1 MFALTTSISAISP
14 TKLDGTK
21 PIDNRE
27 LARVFVRLDHVAGHI
42 VHANHSI
49 V

>member
-27 LARVFVRLDHVAGHI
+27 LARVLVCFNHVARFI
-42 VHANHSI
+42 VNPNHSI